1 MPAIGAV
8 AQSDDGRVGHVAW
21 VSAIGP
27 GTVTIEEYNHATPGG
42 YGTRTVP
49 VGDFRYLHLDDV
61 APSPLLG
68 SDRPIVSVH
77 DGLGES
83 STARVDDRGTLW
95 LARPGRPLRVAG
107 PRRVFSPLAAPAL
120 ALDRSGMPWLAAT
133 TRDGRVL
140 AGRLRDGR
148 LAPPRRRH
156 RPHRPR
162 ARPLALTRSGRP
174 VLATFSAAGTLTTR
188 RLATTGRWSR
198 PARVGRPG
206 SWSTHTAPVLAGDQT
221 GRTWLVAVTRAGATY
236 AKPFES
242 GRLARLPG
250 AAGSVTSTPVMTV
263 ADGAT
268 YLHQV
273 GADGRL
279 GVRTLDG
286 RGWTRPQLLD
296 GEWSPYASPAVGEL
310 SGRLHVAIVDTSGKV
325 VVRAALPGEHARVPV
340 RVRSWGD
347 PTQSP
352 GLVTRHNAGIFVVAT
367 RANRTT
373 RSRLLTRPASA
384 LVDVSS
390 PTRAGFTP

>member
-1 MPAIGAV
+1 MWSINGSIGDSWGFVLRNCTSFVSWRLQERNGLTASTTTSAASTGATRANWDDVARRLGYRVDSVPAIGAV
-8 AQSDDGRVGHVAW
+8 AQSDAGRVGHVAW
-21 VSAIGP
+21 VSGIGP

-148 LAPPRRRH
+148 LRLRDVGSSAPTASP
-156 RPHRPR
+156 
-162 ARPLALTRSGRP
+162 ALSLTHSGRP
-174 VLATFSAAGTLTTR
+174 VLATFSPTGTLITR
-188 RLATTGRWSR
+188 RLAARAGGAVPPGR
-198 PARVGRPG
+198 PAG
-206 SWSTHTAPVLAGDQT
+206 SWSTHTAPVLGADAT

-236 AKPFES
+236 AKPLES

-250 AAGSVTSTPVMTV
+250 AAGSVTSTP
-263 ADGAT
+263 A
-268 YLHQV
+268 
-273 GADGRL
+273 
-279 GVRTLDG
+279 
-286 RGWTRPQLLD
+286 
-296 GEWSPYASPAVGEL
+296 
-310 SGRLHVAIVDTSGKV
+310 
-325 VVRAALPGEHARVPV
+325 
-340 RVRSWGD
+340 
-347 PTQSP
+347 
-352 GLVTRHNAGIFVVAT
+352 
-367 RANRTT
+367 
-373 RSRLLTRPASA
+373 
-384 LVDVSS
+384 
-390 PTRAGFTP
+390 

>member
-1 MPAIGAV
+1 MCI
-8 AQSDDGRVGHVAW
+8 
-21 VSAIGP
+21 
-27 GTVTIEEYNHATPGG
+27 
-42 YGTRTVP
+42 
-49 VGDFRYLHLDDV
+49 
-61 APSPLLG
+61 
-68 SDRPIVSVH
+68 
-77 DGLGES
+77 
-83 STARVDDRGTLW
+83 
-95 LARPGRPLRVAG
+95 
-107 PRRVFSPLAAPAL
+107 
-120 ALDRSGMPWLAAT
+120 
-133 TRDGRVL
+133 RD
-140 AGRLRDGR
+140 
-148 LAPPRRRH
+148 
-156 RPHRPR
+156 
-162 ARPLALTRSGRP
+162 S
-174 VLATFSAAGTLTTR
+174 
-188 RLATTGRWSR
+188 ATTGRWSR

-221 GRTWLVAVTRAGATY
+221 GRMWLVAVTRAGATY

-286 RGWTRPQLLD
+286 RRWTRPRLLD

-310 SGRLHVAIVDTSGKV
+310 SGRLHVAVVDTSGKV
-325 VVRAALPGEHARVPV
+325 VVRAALPGEHARVSV

-352 GLVTRHNAGIFVVAT
+352 GLVTRHDAGIFVVAT
-367 RANRTT
+367 RANSTT
-373 RSRLLTRPASA
+373 RSRLLSRPASA